1 MYTICGVFNENSFSR
16 WCMNYIHIIRGH
28 WNTMN
33 RLNAL
38 CEERVKTIIIL
49 HDSYERRGI
58 RGSVNCETR
67 VETRLGDEGTN

>member
-1 MYTICGVFNENSFSR
+1 
-16 WCMNYIHIIRGH
+16 
-28 WNTMN
+28 MN